1 MGRAD
6 SVSNPALTLSRRRLA
21 FIGVAAVFALAAG
34 FLAAKFAG
42 PGRGA
47 ASAGS
52 TPARTTPA
60 AAAPSASTPAA
71 TTPAPS
77 VAAPGATTPA
87 SPGPVAPAPSPSASA
102 APVAPS
108 AATAT
113 LPTSL
118 PTVTLSVPKAGF
130 SLTYPRAWTRLPS
143 HDPTVSLL
151 LSSHDGVSLLVRG
164 AQLRQPID
172 GPRLATLRDLTGQV
186 IRRHQGATII
196 AGPRLVAIHNLPGF
210 LYIYSF
216 FDALSHQRVAHSH
229 IVLFNGRR
237 MYTLVFQTARAS
249 DLPRFA
255 MLFDKI
261 STSFR
266 PV

>member
-1 MGRAD
+1 VGRAD

-52 TPARTTPA
+52 APARTTPA

-77 VAAPGATTPA
+77 VAAPTATTPA
-87 SPGPVAPAPSPSASA
+87 SPGPVAPSASP
-102 APVAPS
+102 APAGPT

-118 PTVTLSVPKAGF
+118 PTVTLSVPRAGF
-130 SLTYPRAWTRLPS
+130 ALTYPRAWARLPS
-143 HDPTVSLL
+143 HDPTVPLL
-151 LSSHDGVSLLVRG
+151 LSSQDGVSLLVRG
-164 AQLRQPID
+164 AQLRAPID
-172 GPRLATLRDLTGQV
+172 GPRLAALRELTGQV
-186 IRRHQGATII
+186 IRRRQGVTII
-196 AGPRLVAIHNLPGF
+196 AGPRLLAIHNLPGF

-261 STSFR
+261 SASFR

>member
-1 MGRAD
+1 M
-6 SVSNPALTLSRRRLA
+6 LSRRRLA

-60 AAAPSASTPAA
+60 AAARSASTPAA

-77 VAAPGATTPA
+77 VAAPGPTTPA
-87 SPGPVAPAPSPSASA
+87 SPGPVAPVPSPSPSASP

-143 HDPTVSLL
+143 RDPTVSLL

-172 GPRLATLRDLTGQV
+172 GPRLAALRDLTGQV

-261 STSFR
+261 SASFR

>member
-1 MGRAD
+1 M
-6 SVSNPALTLSRRRLA
+6 LSRRRLA

-71 TTPAPS
+71 RTPAPS

-87 SPGPVAPAPSPSASA
+87 SPGPVAPSPSASP

-143 HDPTVSLL
+143 RDPTVSLL

-261 STSFR
+261 SASFR